1 MKIYEAHYELHSG
14 MEPKHALKNKCEYSH
29 IKGSVEIFGENY
41 SFRGTKE
48 YALDTESDE
57 VTEVFTAHP
66 FYILSSVALFA
77 CAGIVLLNGFGTDL
91 ISLFGDIFGMILPFS
106 AIYIAFTPN
115 LMISQR
121 PDGFRAANYPE
132 NELPDLQPAVFRNRV
147 SFTKM
152 VYLNYF
158 AAGIISHAGIFS
170 GLHILSPVYA
180 LGMGGVILLNM
191 NGHDPATDKTV
202 FLSILALLPY
212 GATML
217 NLLIYSQWE
226 KMISDMSGI
235 LLKYM
240 QFANEMID
248 EIIFLSVS
256 ELDPEQSRV
265 IVHMGQIWMASDRFA
280 RGLLTEIAQAPLIGL
295 IVMNVVILY
304 TLIQLKRS
312 LDSPSDPFGMYRN
325 PPTVTD
331 KKYLRAGVS
340 LVLAVYIVFSLTI
353 FGSLLIRSPLIPID
367 TVIGGLLIFWP
378 VCIITPLYIAVWYQ
392 QRNNRTTVDNINAE
406 PHQFEFDGIPVVVKN
421 TSDREGL
428 AFVRSDGENELIV
441 IDSQLHDELSDDEI
455 EAICYH
461 ELYHITHDSMRYQT
475 RIETPII
482 GYLLFFLSTNLERLY
497 NDEYRADVFAAQ
509 QSDTKTLLSA
519 LRKAN
524 SLKEIINKS
533 KLKTKIDQ
541 GWWGYAEL
549 FCSPP
554 VLKLYS
560 PPAEDRIARL
570 EAIKNQEA

>member
-1 MKIYEAHYELHSG
+1 MKIYEAHYEFHSG
-14 MEPKHALKNKCEYSH
+14 LEPKPALKNECEHLHTEESL
-29 IKGSVEIFGENY
+29 EIFGKEY
-41 SFRGTKE
+41 DFRGGKG
-48 YALDTESDE
+48 YALDTESNE
-57 VTEVFTAHP
+57 VTEVFAASAL
-66 FYILSSVALFA
+66 YILSSVALLTCAVIILFA
-77 CAGIVLLNGFGTDL
+77 GFEKDL
-91 ISLFGDIFGMILPFS
+91 FSLFGNIFGMILPVS
-106 AIYIAFTPN
+106 AMAVAFTPTS
-115 LMISQR
+115 MISQQ
-121 PDGFRAANYPE
+121 PDGFRTANYPE

-147 SFTKM
+147 TFSKL

-158 AAGIISHAGIFS
+158 AAGIILHAGIFS

-180 LGMGGVILLNM
+180 LGMGGVILLHM

-212 GATML
+212 GATIL

-226 KMISDMSGI
+226 KMINDVNYI
-235 LLKYM
+235 LIKYI
-240 QFANEMID
+240 QFANEIIG
-248 EIIFLSVS
+248 EIIFFSVS
-256 ELDPEQSRV
+256 ELGSEQSRM
-265 IVHMGQIWMASDRFA
+265 IVHMGQIWMASVQFA

-295 IVMNVVILY
+295 IVMNVVIIY
-304 TLIQLKRS
+304 ILIQLKRS

-353 FGSLLIRSPLIPID
+353 LGSLLIRSPLIPID
-367 TVIGGLLIFWP
+367 TVVSGLLIFWP
-378 VCIITPLYIAVWYQ
+378 VCIITPLYVAVWYQ
-392 QRNNRTTVDNINAE
+392 QRNNRTTVDNISAE
-406 PHQFEFDGIPVVVKN
+406 SHQFEFDGISVVVKN
-421 TSDREGL
+421 TNDREGL
-428 AFVRSDGENELIV
+428 AFVRSDGTNELIV
-441 IDSQLHDELSDDEI
+441 IDSQLHDELSDNEI

-482 GYLLFFLSTNLERLY
+482 GHLLFFLSTNLERLY

-524 SLKEIINKS
+524 TLKETINKS